1 MKRILRIG
9 FIDYVLE
16 PDKPGASGLSDIVWE
31 MASSFVNL
39 GHDVHIIASYHSLQ
53 FPDNRIKVHNFQTPP
68 IGYRN
73 IIGYF
78 WILHRA
84 AKIIR
89 TLSLDILHAPE
100 YFSTASFSVMGLE
113 IPLILTVPG
122 NIYERIENGNP
133 FDILSTQVLKA
144 SARISAKKCAHII
157 VTSNKMEK
165 WWAITGVTA
174 SRMTLIPYGVNTEL
188 FRPISKARTEL
199 NIHPDEKVLLYVG
212 RLSSEKGLV
221 PLLSAMKSLCEKIGH
236 IQLYLIGTGHA
247 ENKLRALAHRWGI
260 EKQVVFFGQINR
272 RRLPI
277 YYSAADVTI
286 LPSLSEGLPRTM
298 IEALACESP
307 FLGTKITGIEDHI
320 QDQNTGYLVEPGNS
334 AMLVNKIHSVLRNPE
349 RARMVGKNG
358 ASYIRSNLTWQ
369 LIAQRVQDEVYY
381 DVVSS

>member
-1 MKRILRIG
+1 MKRKLRIG

-39 GHDVHIIASYHSLQ
+39 GHDVHIIASYHSRQ

-73 IIGYF
+73 IFGYF
-78 WILHRA
+78 WILNRA

-100 YFSTASFSVMGLE
+100 YFSTASFSVIGLE
-113 IPLILTVPG
+113 IPLVLTVPG

-133 FDILSTQVLKA
+133 FDILTTQVLKS
-144 SARISAKKCAHII
+144 SARISAKKCAHVI
-157 VTSNKMEK
+157 VTSNKMEA
-165 WWAITGVTA
+165 WWALTGVPA

-188 FRPISKARTEL
+188 FRPISKARTKI
-199 NIHPDEKVLLYVG
+199 NVQPDEKVLLYVG
-212 RLSSEKGLV
+212 RLSPEKGLFH
-221 PLLSAMKSLCEKIGH
+221 LLSAMKSLCEKLGN

-247 ENKLRALAHRWGI
+247 ENNLRALTQQLGV
-260 EKQVVFFGQINR
+260 EKHVVFFGQINR
-272 RRLPI
+272 RELPI

-298 IEALACESP
+298 LEALACESP

-320 QDQNTGYLVEPGNS
+320 QDQHTGYLVEPGNS
-334 AMLVNKIHSVLRNPE
+334 AMLVNKIHSVLRDPE
-349 RARMVGKNG
+349 RAKMIAKNG
-358 ASYIRSNLTWQ
+358 ANYIRSNLTWQ
-369 LIAQRVQDEVYY
+369 IIAQRVQDEVYY